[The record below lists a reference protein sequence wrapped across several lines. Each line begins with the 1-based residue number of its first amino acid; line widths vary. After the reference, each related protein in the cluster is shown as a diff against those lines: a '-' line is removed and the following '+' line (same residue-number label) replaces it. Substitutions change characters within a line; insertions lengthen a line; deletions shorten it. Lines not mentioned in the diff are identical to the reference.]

1 MIELG
6 AVVTGSLLS
15 SAHCVGM
22 CGGFAAAVGAG
33 SRTFAPLLVRQLV
46 YTSGRIFTY
55 AFLGA
60 VGGLAGQS
68 LARFNGAFVTTQ
80 QVFSI
85 LAGTIMVFVGL
96 SSLGWLPRRRAGG
109 VGVVTRLWSSLFRE
123 FLNAKGRVGHFLAG
137 IATGFLPCGL
147 VYTFLALAVARGNA
161 LEGMVWMAA
170 FGVGTAP
177 AMILIGCGSNTLSRA
192 ARVRVLQFAAVA
204 MIVMGGMSIYR
215 AIPHDGACCAPADD
229 CSCTAEALG

>member
-6 AVVTGSLLS
+6 AVLTGSLLS

-33 SRTFAPLLVRQLV
+33 ERLFVPMLARQLI
-46 YTSGRIFTY
+46 YTAGRIFTY

-60 VGGLAGQS
+60 VGGFAGQS
-68 LARFNGAFVTTQ
+68 LSRYNGAFVTTQ

-85 LAGTIMVFVGL
+85 LAGLIMVFVGL
-96 SSLGWLPRRRAGG
+96 SSLGWIPRRRAGG
-109 VGVVTRLWSSLFRE
+109 VGVVAQVWSSLFSQ
-123 FLNAKGRVGHFLAG
+123 FLNAKGRMGHFLAG

-147 VYTFLALAVARGNA
+147 VYTFLALAVARGNV
-161 LEGMVWMAA
+161 LEGLLWMAA

-177 AMILIGCGSNTLSRA
+177 AMILVGCGSHTLSRT
-192 ARVRVLQFAAVA
+192 ARAHLLRFAAVA
-204 MIVMGGMSIYR
+204 MVVMGGMSIYR
-215 AIPHDGACCAPADD
+215 AIPHENACCAPETD
-229 CSCTAEALG
+229 CCARS